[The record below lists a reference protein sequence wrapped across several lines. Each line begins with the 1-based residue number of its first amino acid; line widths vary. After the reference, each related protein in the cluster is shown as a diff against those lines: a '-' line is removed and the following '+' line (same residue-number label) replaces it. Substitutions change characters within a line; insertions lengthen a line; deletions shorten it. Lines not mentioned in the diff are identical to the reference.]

1 MKVFFNGFWG
11 GFYDNNDPIN
21 VKFFLQLLRDV
32 YGMGPDGL
40 EVLEVSFNI
49 NDADILM
56 ESVFTNTTFVNHK
69 PWKASFL
76 YTGESYYADCM
87 LHTLASYTCI
97 LGFNYTGGNYVELP
111 LYLLYLKSFPDMSLE
126 PAKTI
131 PNNYTTAVI
140 SNGSVNERSIFL
152 DRLDKRMPVMYGGG
166 YKNNIGGKLQGHF
179 ATDNLTAFYKNSKFV
194 ITMENTKIA
203 HYITEKVINGFRA
216 GIIPIY
222 WGSQHI
228 YEHFNRNR
236 LIVLEDISEASIN
249 AVIDRMENMS
259 DEEYFKIVNE
269 PIFNEGQSVDSIYN
283 KALENIKRLVVKN

>member
-1 MKVFFNGFWG
+1 
-11 GFYDNNDPIN
+11 
-21 VKFFLQLLRDV
+21 
-32 YGMGPDGL
+32 
-40 EVLEVSFNI
+40 
-49 NDADILM
+49 
-56 ESVFTNTTFVNHK
+56 
-69 PWKASFL
+69 
-76 YTGESYYADCM
+76 M
-87 LHTLASYTCI
+87 LGTLSSYTCI

-111 LYLLYLKSFPDMSLE
+111 FYLLYLKSFPELSFE
-126 PAKTI
+126 PTKTI

-140 SNGSVNERSIFL
+140 SNGTQNERTRFL
-152 DRLDKRMPVMYGGG
+152 DKLDKRMPVMYGGT

-203 HYITEKVINGFRA
+203 HYITEKLINGFRA

-228 YEHFNRNR
+228 GEHFNSKRFIT
-236 LIVLEDISEASIN
+236 LDGDTDINS
-249 AVIDRMENMS
+249 VIDRMENMS

-283 KALENIKRLVVKN
+283 NAVENIKRLVSKT